1 VEEGAKPVPP
11 QFIDLHGPSDNKNV
25 SLSVSCRVQL
35 KQKESK
41 VDKAIKENTQ
51 SGNGFGKV
59 S

>member
-25 SLSVSCRVQL
+25 SLSMSCRVEL
-35 KQKESK
+35 KQKEK
-41 VDKAIKENTQ
+41 VDKTIKENTR
-51 SGNGFGKV
+51 SGSGFGKV